1 MNITISKSSQAAI
14 DASEQRA
21 KRAAFL
27 ERVATRK
34 AAEAAADK
42 AVATRKAA
50 A

>member
-1 MNITISKSSQAAI
+1 MNTITSKASQAAI

-21 KRAAFL
+21 KRAAYL
-27 ERVATRK
+27 ARVATRK
-34 AAEAAADK
+34 AAEARADR